1 MKKMRNSDIKNMIK
15 SSGVKMWKIA
25 EAYGVTDSTFSRK
38 LRYQLTD
45 EERTKI
51 INIIRDL
58 TTDEILLKGEH
69 NNEFK
74 NQYK

>member
-1 MKKMRNSDIKNMIK
+1 
-15 SSGVKMWKIA
+15 MWKIA

-58 TTDEILLKGEH
+58 TNDEIYLKGEH

>member
-1 MKKMRNSDIKNMIK
+1 MRNSDIKNMIK